1 MELGALIAGLG
12 IRPVGGKAVPAPVR
26 ICDITEDS
34 RTVMPGSLFV
44 ARRGEKSDGRNFVG
58 AAVEAGAVA
67 VLTDDPK
74 VQVPA
79 KSGAALLVADDIQMA
94 AAMVAERFYGSPSGK
109 LAVIG
114 VTGTNGKTTTTYLIH
129 QILNRAGKRCGLVG
143 TVCVDDG
150 VEVAPAALTTPPSLE
165 LSRTLARMVE
175 AGCVA
180 AAIEASSHALDQ
192 RRVGAVQFK
201 VGVFTNLTHDHLDY
215 HGTMDTYA
223 AAKAVLFAMLPE
235 DGVAVVNVDDAASAR
250 MIAATGPGARI
261 VRCTMKSRG
270 AGTEPGADVAARV
283 VSATASVTV
292 IELTGPWDGKD
303 QRGWRVRLPLI
314 GAHNVMN
321 AMQAAAAAWGV
332 GIDGETIRTA
342 LEHVHAPPGRLEPVT
357 GAEHPLAV
365 YVDYAHSDDSLTRAM
380 QVMRAAIAGG
390 GKLTVVF
397 GCGGDRDR
405 TKRPKMGAAAAMLAD
420 RLVVTS
426 DNPRTEEPGTIIDQV
441 LGGVPA
447 AKRNICVVEVD
458 RGAAIRRAVSEAKD
472 GDIVLIAGKGHEDY
486 QILPDG
492 RGGTRKIHF
501 DDREVARAALTERGM
516 HVTAPAGAGLVAATG
531 ARRGVPGGGAKPA
544 TRHQPSQQRHP

>member
-1 MELGALIAGLG
+1 MELGTLIAGLG

-94 AAMVAERFYGSPSGK
+94 AAMVAERFYGMPSQR

-150 VEVAPAALTTPPSLE
+150 VEVAPASLTTPPSLE

-175 AGCVA
+175 AGCEA

-192 RRVGAVQFK
+192 RRVGAVRFK

-215 HGTMDTYA
+215 HGTMETYA
-223 AAKAVLFAMLPE
+223 AAKAVLFEMLPE
-235 DGVAVVNVDDAASAR
+235 DGVAVVNVDDAAGAR
-250 MIAATGPGARI
+250 MIAAAGPGVRI

-270 AGTEPGADVAARV
+270 SGGAPAADVAARV
-283 VSATASVTV
+283 VSATANGTV
-292 IELTGPWDGKD
+292 IDITGPWDGKD
-303 QRGWRVRLPLI
+303 RRGWRVRLLVRRWSPL
-314 GAHNVMN
+314 
-321 AMQAAAAAWGV
+321 
-332 GIDGETIRTA
+332 
-342 LEHVHAPPGRLEPVT
+342 PCP
-357 GAEHPLAV
+357 
-365 YVDYAHSDDSLTRAM
+365 
-380 QVMRAAIAGG
+380 
-390 GKLTVVF
+390 
-397 GCGGDRDR
+397 
-405 TKRPKMGAAAAMLAD
+405 RP
-420 RLVVTS
+420 
-426 DNPRTEEPGTIIDQV
+426 
-441 LGGVPA
+441 
-447 AKRNICVVEVD
+447 
-458 RGAAIRRAVSEAKD
+458 
-472 GDIVLIAGKGHEDY
+472 
-486 QILPDG
+486 
-492 RGGTRKIHF
+492 
-501 DDREVARAALTERGM
+501 
-516 HVTAPAGAGLVAATG
+516 
-531 ARRGVPGGGAKPA
+531 
-544 TRHQPSQQRHP
+544 